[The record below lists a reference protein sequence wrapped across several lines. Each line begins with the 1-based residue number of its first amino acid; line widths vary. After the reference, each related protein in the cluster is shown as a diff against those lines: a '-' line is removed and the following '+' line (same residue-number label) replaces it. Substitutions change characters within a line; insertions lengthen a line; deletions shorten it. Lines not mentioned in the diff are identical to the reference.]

1 MANIAMMMFSNT
13 TNDAGEYVLSCY
25 YESMV
30 KGLEEA
36 GNSVLVITHPY
47 FGEWESSK
55 AHCLSRMYLQMNMI
69 SFNSEGI
76 AYEKNKEVS
85 DCRGRRVWRNCI

>member
-36 GNSVLVITHPY
+36 GNPVLVITHPY
-47 FGEWESSK
+47 FWE
-55 AHCLSRMYLQMNMI
+55 
-69 SFNSEGI
+69 
-76 AYEKNKEVS
+76 
-85 DCRGRRVWRNCI
+85 